1 MTAATQEAR
10 ILEMLRRGDRL
21 TAYTVFLRVGSMR
34 LGARIYD
41 LKRKGHKIEKR
52 IVKVQSGAHVAEYWL
67 DRKHA

>member
-52 IVKVQSGAHVAEYWL
+52 IVKVQSGAHVAEYWMEG
-67 DRKHA
+67 KK